1 MKKQSNAATHEL
13 IQDIFMDEN
22 KKTISEETALLP
34 EIIAEGITTDKDEIL
49 FLTSKAETLF
59 QNSKYFRK
67 SIKANGNKG
76 RDNLYMFME
85 HWLKALRLK
94 NRKGYTI
101 YVDNSNARSFNINI
115 DRPFFFCFAQSEDE
129 AIIKMKASGF
139 EHKDKEIIKISSF

>member
-1 MKKQSNAATHEL
+1 MDKGKRRFIKVLLLITFKPKK
-13 IQDIFMDEN
+13 M
-22 KKTISEETALLP
+22 KTISEETALMP
-34 EIIAEGITTDKDEIL
+34 EIIAEVITNDPNEIL

-59 QNSKYFRK
+59 LNSKSFRK

-76 RDNLYMFME
+76 RDNLYMFMD